1 MGLIWEELY
10 KFLKPFRLKGETVY
24 SSINFKTK
32 KAFKEAVL
40 TGKKITLFQPNNMFN
55 VPDPQNG
62 EFVVEGPQ
70 FPAPHK
76 FYAKCVVKDGYVVS
90 VK

>member
-1 MGLIWEELY
+1 MY
-10 KFLKPFRLKGETVY
+10 A
-24 SSINFKTK
+24 SINFKTK

-40 TGKKITLFQPNNMFN
+40 AGKKITLFQPNNMFGT
-55 VPDPQNG
+55 PDPQNG

-70 FPAPHK
+70 FPEPHK
-76 FYAKCVVKDGYVVS
+76 FYAKCMVKDGYVVS